1 MSTSRILTLMMSTGA
16 AVAAYPAVAQEA
28 PPAAPATGAPTTE
41 ASAGGLENIVVTAR
55 KTAEQLQDTPVSI
68 TAFSET
74 FLERQNVKEVGR
86 IAEFTPNLVISK
98 QPSSLTSASI
108 LIRGIGQTEPSSVA
122 EPGVGMYLDGVYIAR
137 TAGAIIDLVD
147 LERIEVLRG
156 PQGTLFGRNTIG
168 GAIQIISREPT
179 DELGV
184 EGKVGYGS
192 FDSWYAKGTLNTGF
206 IGGTPFKATVS
217 YLHRQSDG
225 WVDNKLSSDDPYGL
239 SSDAVWLRVR
249 GEITDAFS
257 VDYSFDWNDREGQP
271 PYFQMV
277 AASPNVA
284 TYFGRSESLG
294 GDPLILTRN
303 RLRDGLQE
311 GFTDRRGN
319 YRWDSRAEILGHA
332 LTLEYEAADFM
343 TVKSITAYRTFDQ
356 DTILGLSG
364 NGNLMGVAFDPF
376 SPTFTSVQRVTS
388 YQGNNAPQEQWQFSQ
403 ELQVTGSVGDFN
415 YVAGAYYFEED
426 ADEFNHQFLTLV
438 TPVAGL
444 VYFGFPP
451 AFVSAIQ
458 ALNPGLDLIGV
469 NAFPPAHFGGT
480 AESTAL
486 FGQLSW
492 RPAAM
497 DDKLELTGGLRFT
510 SDEKTLFLDNDG
522 DGRADVRGQDTF
534 TNFSWLVSANYEFA
548 DDIMGYGRIS
558 TGYKSGGF
566 NPRTSVLNGF
576 DPEEVIAYEA
586 GVKADWLDGRL
597 RTNLALYWTDY
608 TDMQINQFASGSG
621 GATSIILNAGA
632 ATIKGVEFEATA
644 VPVDGLTLNAS
655 VGYTD
660 PQYDEFLFRDPLTN
674 VVTDVADVARF
685 PNVNE
690 WNWTAGAQYAFPS
703 LGFGEPLAQIN
714 YSYRSEIYFHPLDR
728 VNIFNSEVAAPGQ
741 GNLSARLILSEIPL
755 GSSSRMEVSVW
766 GDNLADNDEL
776 NYGIDFGGLGFGGAS
791 FAQPRSYGID
801 VKVTY

>member
-1 MSTSRILTLMMSTGA
+1 M
-16 AVAAYPAVAQEA
+16 
-28 PPAAPATGAPTTE
+28 
-41 ASAGGLENIVVTAR
+41 
-55 KTAEQLQDTPVSI
+55 
-68 TAFSET
+68 
-74 FLERQNVKEVGR
+74 
-86 IAEFTPNLVISK
+86 
-98 QPSSLTSASI
+98 
-108 LIRGIGQTEPSSVA
+108 
-122 EPGVGMYLDGVYIAR
+122 
-137 TAGAIIDLVD
+137 
-147 LERIEVLRG
+147 
-156 PQGTLFGRNTIG
+156 
-168 GAIQIISREPT
+168 
-179 DELGV
+179 
-184 EGKVGYGS
+184 
-192 FDSWYAKGTLNTGF
+192 
-206 IGGTPFKATVS
+206 
-217 YLHRQSDG
+217 
-225 WVDNKLSSDDPYGL
+225 
-239 SSDAVWLRVR
+239 
-249 GEITDAFS
+249 
-257 VDYSFDWNDREGQP
+257 
-271 PYFQMV
+271 
-277 AASPNVA
+277 
-284 TYFGRSESLG
+284 
-294 GDPLILTRN
+294 
-303 RLRDGLQE
+303 
-311 GFTDRRGN
+311 
-319 YRWDSRAEILGHA
+319 
-332 LTLEYEAADFM
+332 
-343 TVKSITAYRTFDQ
+343 
-356 DTILGLSG
+356 
-364 NGNLMGVAFDPF
+364 
-376 SPTFTSVQRVTS
+376 TS

-674 VVTDVADVARF
+674 VVSDVADVARF